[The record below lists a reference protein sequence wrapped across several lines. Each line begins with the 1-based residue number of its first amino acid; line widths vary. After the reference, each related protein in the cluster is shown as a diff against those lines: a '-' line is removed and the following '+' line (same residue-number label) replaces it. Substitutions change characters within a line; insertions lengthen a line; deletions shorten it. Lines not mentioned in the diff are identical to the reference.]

1 MFVRDRMSSPAAVLP
16 PEATASAALAFMEKR
31 KIRRTP
37 VVRDGKLLGIVTMS
51 DLLGVA
57 NKKKATGSVTTV
69 AQVMTA
75 KPITVQRDETL
86 EVAAQLMMTR
96 KVSGLP
102 VLDGD
107 RVVGILTES
116 DLFRALCQMLGF
128 AERGARV
135 VMQVDDKEDLI
146 EQMRDRLKRMMIR
159 SLVTVHDP
167 NRGVWDVVMRVRGR
181 TERVL

>member
-1 MFVRDRMSSPAAVLP
+1 MFVRDRMSAPAIVLA
-16 PEATASAALAFMEKR
+16 PEATASSALAFMEKH

-37 VVRDGKLLGIVTMS
+37 VVRDGKLVGIVTMS

-57 NKKKATGSVTTV
+57 NKKTASESVTTV

-86 EVAAQLMMTR
+86 EVAAQLMMSR

-128 AERGARV
+128 GERGARV
-135 VMQVDDKEDLI
+135 VQQVDDDEDLI
-146 EQMRDRLKRMMIR
+146 EQIRGRLKKMLVR

-167 NRGVWDVVMRVRGR
+167 KRGVWDVVMRVRGR
-181 TERVL
+181 TERAP